1 MTSEMSNADER
12 DDGSM
17 NDSSNIKSTASGLTE
32 AEERKFSA
40 WKHGL
45 LDIGG
50 RNRMIN
56 FRKTSRTTLRI
67 TEPSMEDLY
76 RRIAVNEESIS
87 FKRRVDTSSDARLTG
102 LFFIMDKVS
111 APVELT
117 KGEIGSDRP
126 TDEMDLTLRNLR
138 SRARLSLEE
147 QGINILYLCLGFLE
161 WRKKPSEPFIR
172 SPLVMVP
179 VMIERSS
186 ITAPYMLSKTEED
199 IVVNP
204 TLEYVLSS
212 EYGLELPAFDAS
224 GEKVTDYL
232 DSVERAVSSL
242 GWRVIRETCLGLLSF
257 LKIVMY
263 KDLEKDKQRIF
274 ANPVIKALCGSR
286 DALPKIREEWINYD
300 HDSVPCRD
308 TCLVV
313 NADASQQDA
322 IALSKKGVSFV
333 LQGPPGTGKSQTI
346 TNIIAQALSD
356 GKKVLFVSE
365 KMAALS
371 VVYRRLQEV
380 GMADYCLALHN
391 YKAEKKGVIS
401 ELVNTL
407 DAPVREL
414 KPGVTD
420 FLDDLEKERAELNLY
435 FDELNKN
442 RAPLNMTIYEAV
454 SELSQ
459 MESVPY
465 YGVKDPVSDV
475 TDREYRARLA
485 ELRKLEAVT
494 ETVGRCDADH
504 PWRNTVLTAVTYETE
519 REIDSI
525 LTRLAPCV
533 FAAQSV
539 MSLALPEGT
548 DTEALTWGDFR
559 MLREGLS
566 KSLFCDRIARKAAAV
581 FRIDADPYKF
591 IASEYHNADQV
602 RRTLSE
608 EESRCTELGL
618 SSGEIGTTGQMDAF
632 LERTSRSIESAVKS
646 RALIAEIK
654 ECIDAASDALG
665 WEQKEYTVRS
675 AKRLEEELNLL
686 RDSERLPASW
696 MDERS
701 FDEVKEFSDS
711 FKRMSDEMEERTERI
726 EEEWFSDAFLGLEA
740 DSMLSRFRNEYT
752 GLFKWLNSS
761 YKKDVSAVTMAS
773 RNSGGRKLTDAQ
785 CIQALEE
792 LKEYRE
798 FSENLTQKKKAA
810 MDIMGFFY
818 DRNRMD
824 WEEIGW
830 ALNDY
835 RRLDVYEKEYGAAPR
850 MRELMKDDR
859 SQRAGIMLGKRTVG
873 QWAGSGVFKEFRSL
887 DVIKKAEENDARS
900 ADLSRIAEDLDHEI
914 ARLKE
919 LYRAVTD
926 LCGTAKEAEKMI
938 VKEGFGASPEDAASL
953 TAITDFL
960 SRWVETASLIDL
972 GAAVKKVL
980 RDRFG
985 IDTWKNGDAGSGG
998 SRTGSNDIAEIFSD
1012 HVDGEAILESADR
1025 VWTHFGAAEGA
1036 LLEAFN
1042 KEWTKLGE
1050 STDGDVLFYE
1060 FCKWFRSGEPAKC
1073 TLPELSDRI
1082 AGCRDVKRLQQW
1094 LAYSDVR
1101 ESCVR
1106 LGLEDYIEHME
1117 RQKTGGSDAH
1127 PDIAA
1132 PYKKGFLTRWI
1143 IDTMT
1148 EERINGLLRFQSA
1161 LHEHTIREFEKND
1174 QKQLQL
1180 AQARLVNKLSAAKPS
1195 GTSHLANAM
1204 DEIAVLRKESE
1215 KRRRVMPL
1223 RKLFKAIPTLML
1235 RLKPCFMMS
1244 PLTVSYFLDSDLY
1257 KFDMVIFDEAS
1268 QIFPEDAVGA
1278 IYRGSQTIV
1287 AGDTRQMPPTNFF
1300 NTTTMKEEFDTD
1312 EEEEDYLVSD
1322 CESILD
1328 EAGACLPSCTLLWH
1342 YRSKDESLI
1351 AFSNKE
1357 IYNNRLITFPNC
1369 AKSRDKGLEY
1379 VYVPGGCYQDRSNV
1393 MEANRCVS
1401 LIREHIKEHP
1411 ERSLGV
1417 IAFSEKQQAVIENA
1431 VSDFRLQNPQY
1442 EDFFDENKE
1451 EPFFVKNLENV
1462 QGDERDTIIFSI
1474 CYARNSQGRMYM
1486 RFGPLGAAG
1495 GERRLNVAITRA
1507 KYNVKLVG
1515 SILPTDIDLT
1525 RTRSEGVRLLRSYIY
1540 YAMQND
1546 YTVPP
1551 GSENAV
1557 TGDMFADTVAS
1568 FLVKNGYQVRR
1579 GVGESGYKVE
1589 IAVVHPDRADE
1600 YIAGIECDDSN
1611 YTMARTARD
1620 RDVLRKQIMSAAGWH
1635 LHHVWSFNWF
1645 RDMAGEK
1652 TRLLQF
1658 LEKMKRA
1665 GEGNSGQPLNP
1676 QTDAPDQGAGTV
1688 SAWDMVFE
1696 KEIEEN
1702 SDAPVFEHYVISDPM
1717 KVPHRAGED
1726 YMSNLAGK
1734 IMYVMEKE
1742 APIHRELFYKRLA
1755 PVFGN
1760 RKVTVLVRRTSD
1772 DCIARMLSDKIRIKG
1787 DFLYLKGQNKI
1798 RARVPRDGDEPR
1810 AVEHIC
1816 SEEISDAVL
1825 TILQSAYG
1833 LTKEDLTAE
1842 AGRAF
1847 GFVRTG
1853 PRIRQCVEESIR
1865 KLLDTGNIMEAD
1877 GKLFIREDQHGV

>member
-1 MTSEMSNADER
+1 
-12 DDGSM
+12 M
-17 NDSSNIKSTASGLTE
+17 NDSRNTKSTASGLTE
-32 AEERKFSA
+32 AEEKKFSA

-56 FRKTSRTTLRI
+56 FKKTSRTTLRI

-161 WRKKPSEPFIR
+161 WRKKPSDPFMR

-212 EYGLELPAFDAS
+212 EYGLELPAFDAA
-224 GEKVTDYL
+224 GEKAADYL
-232 DSVERAVSSL
+232 DSVERAVSPL
-242 GWRVIRETCLGLLSF
+242 GWRVVRETCLGLLSF

-274 ANPVIKALCGSR
+274 ANPVIKALCGNR
-286 DALPKIREEWINYD
+286 DALPGIREEWTNFD

-308 TCLVV
+308 TCMVV

-371 VVYRRLQEV
+371 VVYRRLQDV

-414 KPGVTD
+414 RPGVTD

-435 FDELNKN
+435 FKELNEN

-465 YGVKDPVSDV
+465 YGIKDPVHSV

-494 ETVGRCDADH
+494 DTVGRCDADH
-504 PWRNTVLTAVTYETE
+504 PWRNTVITAVTYEIE
-519 REIDSI
+519 REIDRT
-525 LTRLAPCV
+525 LTGLAPCV
-533 FAAQSV
+533 FAAQSA

-548 DTEALTWGDFR
+548 DTEAFTWEDFR
-559 MLREGLS
+559 VLREGLA
-566 KSLFCDRIARKAAAV
+566 KSLFCDRIAGKAADV
-581 FRIDADPYKF
+581 FRIEADPYKVL
-591 IASEYHNADQV
+591 AAEYHNADQV
-602 RRTLSE
+602 LRTLSE
-608 EESRCTELGL
+608 EEARCRELGL
-618 SSGEIGTTGQMDAF
+618 SSGEIGTTEQMDAF
-632 LERTSRSIESAVKS
+632 LERTRRSIESAAKS
-646 RALIAEIK
+646 RALIAEIM
-654 ECIDAASDALG
+654 ECIDAASSELG
-665 WEQKEYTVRS
+665 WDEKEHTVRS
-675 AKRLEEELNLL
+675 ARRLEEELILL
-686 RDSERLPASW
+686 RDCEKLPAPW
-696 MDERS
+696 MDKHS
-701 FDEVKEFSDS
+701 FGEVKEFSDA
-711 FKRMSDEMEERTERI
+711 FKRMTDEMEERTERI
-726 EEEWFSDAFLGLEA
+726 EKEWYSDTFLGLEA
-740 DSMLSRFRNEYT
+740 DSMLERFRREYT

-761 YKKDVSAVTMAS
+761 YKRDVNALTMAS
-773 RNSGGRKLTDAQ
+773 RNSGGRRLTDAQ

-792 LKEYRE
+792 LKEHRE
-798 FSENLTQKKKAA
+798 FSESLTQQKKAA
-810 MDIMGFFY
+810 MDILGFFY
-818 DRNRMD
+818 DRSRMD

-835 RRLDVYEKEYGAAPR
+835 RRLDIYEKEYGKDPR
-850 MRELMKDDR
+850 IRELIKDER
-859 SQRAGIMLGKRTVG
+859 SQRTGIMLGKRTVG
-873 QWAGSGVFKEFRSL
+873 QWAGSGIFKEFRAL
-887 DVIKKAEENDARS
+887 DVIRKAEEGDARG
-900 ADLSRIAEDLDHEI
+900 ADLYRIAEDLDHEI
-914 ARLKE
+914 VRLEE
-919 LYRAVTD
+919 LHRAVTD
-926 LCGTAKEAEKMI
+926 LCGAAKEAEKMTER
-938 VKEGFGASPEDAASL
+938 EGFGAPHEEAASL
-953 TAITDFL
+953 TAISAFL
-960 SRWVETASLIDL
+960 TRWVETASMIRK

-980 RDRFG
+980 RDQFG
-985 IDTWKNGDAGSGG
+985 IDTRGAGSMGPGG
-998 SRTGSNDIAEIFSD
+998 SRSGQSDLTEIFGD
-1012 HVDGEAILESADR
+1012 HVDEEAIRESAER
-1025 VWTHFGAAEGA
+1025 VWTHFGEARGA
-1036 LLEAFN
+1036 FPEAFD
-1042 KEWTKLGE
+1042 KAWAQLGE
-1050 STDGDVLFYE
+1050 NTDGDVLFAD
-1060 FCKWFRSGEPAKC
+1060 FCKWFKGGEPVKC
-1073 TLPELSDRI
+1073 SLPELSDRI
-1082 AGCRDVKRLQQW
+1082 AGCRDIKRLHQW
-1094 LAYSDVR
+1094 IAYSDVR
-1101 ESCVR
+1101 ESCIR
-1106 LGLEDYIEHME
+1106 IGLGDYIEYIE
-1117 RQKTGGSDAH
+1117 RQKTGSGEEH
-1127 PDIAA
+1127 PDLAA

-1148 EERINGLLRFQSA
+1148 EERITSLLRFQSA
-1161 LHEHTIREFEKND
+1161 LHEHTISEFEKND
-1174 QKQLQL
+1174 RKQLQL
-1180 AQARLVNKLSAAKPS
+1180 AQARLVNKLSAGKPS
-1195 GTSHLANAM
+1195 GAAHLANAM

-1244 PLTVSYFLDSDLY
+1244 PLTVSYFLDSELY

-1312 EEEEDYLVSD
+1312 EEEDYIVSD

-1369 AKSRDKGLEY
+1369 AKTRDKGLEY
-1379 VYVPGGCYQDRSNV
+1379 IYVPGGCYQDRSNI

-1401 LIREHIKEHP
+1401 LILEHIKEHP

-1462 QGDERDTIIFSI
+1462 QGDERDTILFSI

-1557 TGDMFADTVAS
+1557 TGDTFADTVAA

-1579 GVGESGYKVE
+1579 SVGESGYKVD
-1589 IAVVHPDRADE
+1589 IAVVHPDRPDE
-1600 YIAGIECDDSN
+1600 YIAGIECDGRN

-1658 LEKMKRA
+1658 LEKVKRA
-1665 GEGNSGQPLNP
+1665 GEGNSGRTPGP
-1676 QTDAPDQGAGTV
+1676 QTDAPDTGAGAV

-1702 SDAPVFEHYVISDPM
+1702 SDMPVFEYYEVSDPS
-1717 KVPHRAGED
+1717 KVPHTAGKD
-1726 YMSNLAGK
+1726 YMSDLAGK
-1734 IMYVMEKE
+1734 IMFVMDKE
-1742 APIHRELFYKRLA
+1742 APIHRELLYKRLA

-1760 RKVTVLVRRTSD
+1760 RKVTVLVRRTTD
-1772 DCIARMLSDKIRIKG
+1772 DCITRMLPDRIRIKD
-1787 DFLYLKGQNKI
+1787 DFLYKKGQTGI
-1798 RARVPRDGDEPR
+1798 RARIPKEGEEPR
-1810 AVEHIC
+1810 AMEHIC
-1816 SEEISDAVL
+1816 REEICDAIL
-1825 TILQSAYG
+1825 TILRSAYS
-1833 LTKEDLTAE
+1833 LTREDLTAE
-1842 AGRAF
+1842 TGRAF

-1853 PRIRQCVEESIR
+1853 PRIRQCVEDSIR
-1865 KLLDTGNIMEAD
+1865 KLQGAGNIMETD
-1877 GKLFIREDQHGV
+1877 GKLFIREDQNGI